1 MRGEFLEKILVSE
14 ILTAVKSKLISG
26 NPENYILGIST
37 DSRTI
42 KTGDFFIPLQGEKF
56 DGHNF
61 IPEAIAK
68 GAIGTLVEK
77 GKKIS
82 REKKN
87 NFIIVEVENTLE
99 ALQNIA
105 HYNRKKFN
113 PLVIAITGSNGKTT
127 TKEMLGNILRQN
139 APTLVNYA
147 NWNNQIG
154 LPLTLLQLKPEYRYC
169 VLEMGTNHLGEIASL
184 AKIAE
189 PQIGIITN
197 IGRTHLQFF
206 KTVDKVLEE
215 KTSLIKFLSSDGEI
229 IYNADDPLLNNF
241 SFPLRK
247 TGFAIIKEEVPVR
260 ASTVKERSDGSDF
273 FLHFNQEKKKIF
285 LPLPGRFNVY
295 NALSA
300 AACAWRTNV
309 DLETI
314 IRQLETFSSLPQRM
328 GISRLP
334 IGTILLDDCYN
345 ANPDSMREAIDSF
358 FKLFPDKEKILVLG
372 DMLEL
377 GEKSKE
383 EHFALGKYIALSP
396 VESVFLYGK
405 EILALAKG
413 IRENNGAQEI
423 YIFDE
428 KNKLAEKLKNYLQP
442 RKAIFFKASRL
453 IKLEEV
459 VENLIRE
466 NS

>member
-1 MRGEFLEKILVSE
+1 LEKILVSE
-14 ILTAVKSKLISG
+14 LLTAVKGKLISG
-26 NPENYILGIST
+26 IPENYILNIST

-42 KTGDFFIPLQGEKF
+42 KTGDFFLPLQGEKF

-61 IPEAIAK
+61 IPEAIVK
-68 GAIGTLVEK
+68 GAVGTLVEK
-77 GKKIS
+77 GRSIPQ
-82 REKKN
+82 EKKN
-87 NFIIVEVENTLE
+87 NFMIIEVKNTLE
-99 ALQNIA
+99 ALQNLARYI
-105 HYNRKKFN
+105 RKKFN

-127 TKEMLGNILRQN
+127 TKEMLGNILQKN

-154 LPLTLLQLKPEYRYC
+154 LPLTLLQLKPEHRYC
-169 VLEMGTNHLGEIASL
+169 ILEMGTNHPGEIASL

-197 IGRTHLQFF
+197 IGKTHLQFF
-206 KTVDKVLEE
+206 ETVDRVLKE
-215 KTSLIKFLSSDGEI
+215 KTSLAKFLSSDGEI
-229 IYNADDPLLNNF
+229 IYNADDPLLNKFPF
-241 SFPLRK
+241 SLRK
-247 TGFAIIKEEVPVR
+247 TGFAIIEEGVSVR
-260 ASTVKERSDGSDF
+260 ASRIKERSDGNDF
-273 FLHFNQEKKKIF
+273 FLHFNQEKEKIF

-309 DLETI
+309 DPETI
-314 IRQLETFSSLPQRM
+314 IHQLETFSSLPQRM
-328 GISRLP
+328 GIIRLP
-334 IGTILLDDCYN
+334 SGAVLLDDCYN

-383 EHFALGKYIALSP
+383 EHYALGKYIALSA

-413 IRENNGAQEI
+413 IRENNGTQEI

-428 KNKLAEKLKNYLQP
+428 KNELTKKLGNYLQP
-442 RKAIFFKASRL
+442 GKAIFFKASRL
-453 IKLEEV
+453 MKLEEV